1 MINKSLQYLIKVGDK
16 VLPCYTTMG
25 AQRRL
30 KALTGVDLLNGDA
43 LTGDAVYAY
52 LYCAVAAACNAEGMP
67 FEYDIETFFDLLDP
81 DEAAKFYTDMA
92 ERTKKKVAALQSQA
106 SK

>member
-1 MINKSLQYLIKVGDK
+1 MNSFLKYQIKVGDK

-43 LTGDAVYAY
+43 LEGDAIYAY
-52 LYCAVAAACNAEGMP
+52 LYCAVAAACNAEGVP
-67 FEYDIETFFDLLDP
+67 FEYDIDTFFDVLDP
-81 DEAAKFYTDMA
+81 DEAAKFYNEMA
-92 ERTKKKVAALQSQA
+92 ERAKKKAEALRSQA

>member
-1 MINKSLQYLIKVGDK
+1 MINKSLKYIIKVGDK
-16 VLPCYTTMG
+16 VLQCYTTMG

-67 FEYDIETFFDLLDP
+67 FECDIGAFFEVRDP
-81 DEAAKFYTDMA
+81 DEGAKF
-92 ERTKKKVAALQSQA
+92 
-106 SK
+106 

>member
-1 MINKSLQYLIKVGDK
+1 MINKSLKYLIKVGDK

-52 LYCAVAAACNAEGMP
+52 LYCAVAAACNAEGVP
-67 FEYDIETFFDLLDP
+67 FFDLLDP

-92 ERTKKKVAALQSQA
+92 ERAKKKVAALQSQA

>member
-1 MINKSLQYLIKVGDK
+1 MNSSLKYQIKVGDK

-43 LTGDAVYAY
+43 LEGDAIYAY
-52 LYCAVAAACNAEGMP
+52 LYCAVAAACNAEGVP
-67 FEYDIETFFDLLDP
+67 FEYDIDTFFDVLDP
-81 DEAAKFYTDMA
+81 DEAAKFYNDMA
-92 ERTKKKVAALQSQA
+92 ERAKKKVEALRSRA
-106 SK
+106 KK